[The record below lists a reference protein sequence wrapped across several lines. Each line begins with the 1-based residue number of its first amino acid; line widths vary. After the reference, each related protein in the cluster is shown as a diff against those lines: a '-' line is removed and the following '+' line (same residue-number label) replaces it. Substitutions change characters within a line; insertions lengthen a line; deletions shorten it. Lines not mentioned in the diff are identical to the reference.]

1 MEEKTVTDNEKA
13 TTLLGLL
20 SPESV
25 PVETL
30 IPYIQIAGAV
40 VLSRRHPFGYL
51 EGAKVPSRYENIQ
64 IQIALDLYNRRGAE
78 GQIAHTENGI
88 SRTWAT
94 DHVSSSLLKL
104 ITPVCESV
112 VASDADII

>member
-1 MEEKTVTDNEKA
+1 MTDNEKA

>member
-1 MEEKTVTDNEKA
+1 MTDNEKA
-13 TTLLGLL
+13 TTLSSLL

-30 IPYIQIAGAV
+30 LAYVQIAGEI
-40 VLSRRHPFGYL
+40 VLGRRYPFGYL
-51 EGAKVPSRYENIQ
+51 EGIAVPSRYENIQ

-88 SRTWAT
+88 SRTWAA